1 MGVVPALTSRVT
13 PHGALALHGAQ
24 DPPRTCSDESSAQD
38 KPPRLTPQTQWRARP
53 EPGARSG
60 PFTLASGGRGDVLW
74 PGCPLRA
81 AGRCRGGRTCGGT
94 PRAHRPTP
102 TCPQVLRS
110 CGQALP
116 RTSGSPA
123 VSVVG
128 GLTHSHPTG
137 RALSSSPG
145 PLPPS
150 AQRLYPRVGS
160 EPLAPRTPAGTPC
173 SGRGRVPVP
182 KTPGPG
188 AGSRGSHAEA
198 GTTCSPASVAP
209 HHSSKWRLTSPRTHR
224 FLTDK
229 SSLGSGAWPRPR
241 GSQSSDWGWG
251 AQRPPCPRSSFP
263 PSPADTPSALPPP
276 QHT

>member
-24 DPPRTCSDESSAQD
+24 DPPRTCSDESLAQD
-38 KPPRLTPQTQWRARP
+38 KPPGLTPQTQWRARP

-81 AGRCRGGRTCGGT
+81 AGRRRGGRTCGGT

-123 VSVVG
+123 VSVGG

-137 RALSSSPG
+137 RALSSPG
-145 PLPPS
+145 PLPRS
-150 AQRLYPRVGS
+150 ASLPTCELGAARPKHPCGNAVLWPRACPRPQDPRARGREPRV
-160 EPLAPRTPAGTPC
+160 PRR
-173 SGRGRVPVP
+173 SGDDML
-182 KTPGPG
+182 PG
-188 AGSRGSHAEA
+188 
-198 GTTCSPASVAP
+198 
-209 HHSSKWRLTSPRTHR
+209 
-224 FLTDK
+224 
-229 SSLGSGAWPRPR
+229 
-241 GSQSSDWGWG
+241 
-251 AQRPPCPRSSFP
+251 
-263 PSPADTPSALPPP
+263 
-276 QHT
+276 